1 MQEVA
6 QTLDEEMERVR
17 EAFALQ
23 ANPASSPAQ
32 MKEALSW
39 LEKFQNTQE
48 AWQVADQLL
57 AQPAPN
63 GGNGVQPEHIFAAQ
77 TMRTKIQYD
86 WAELPAEA
94 HASLRSSLL
103 AHVLPRLRE
112 SWTLDVLIDV
122 TCAPCCTNA
131 IPPTAQPDPNST
143 ARQSVSRE

>member
-1 MQEVA
+1 
-6 QTLDEEMERVR
+6 MERVR

-103 AHVLPRLRE
+103 AREQTELSADKKQLEREEKERRIAEAQMDHTTVSPKLPCLF
-112 SWTLDVLIDV
+112 
-122 TCAPCCTNA
+122 
-131 IPPTAQPDPNST
+131 
-143 ARQSVSRE
+143 